1 MNQFIHLIKYSP
13 VGDIVVMATCMVM
26 MILVFFSYFSNKR
39 SSKLFVR
46 VVILLFASACLNVV
60 FYQLAYKPGYEVIA
74 NWIRLIFHLLI
85 LLTFVYY
92 IAYMCEVTH
101 YEKDRVFL
109 LTANLLFFTVFL
121 WDIIVTT
128 QGQTFIVDENGISFV
143 RRGIFIYGYL
153 SFIVMAFILL
163 SRIRKLLFRRVMLGF
178 YGTIAVSFLI
188 LVIQGLSNQSSY
200 TVTTLMLPAIA
211 MMYVLHSDPYDIALG
226 TNDVNAMQDYV
237 RNRHKNRQDFVFM
250 SLYLKEIEEEGKEIP
265 VDIQAIIRQ
274 LTYRFVRKGSLFK
287 IGKGHMILF
296 FLKKDNPDYKQ
307 RAQNIIDESG
317 TIYERFTYKVV
328 IGEAVGEISEN
339 NDYVSYIRNIHKSMT
354 DNSIHIVDSDDIGDF
369 ENTEYI
375 IRELSDINYNEDLD
389 DRRVLVYCQPVLNV
403 KTGRYD
409 TAEILM
415 RLGLKETGIVYPDQ
429 FIHLAEEHGYIHML
443 TKIILHKSCEA
454 IRKFNEEGFDI
465 KRISVNISVLEL
477 KDDDFCDSI
486 MSIIRNSG
494 ISAERIAIELTESQ
508 NEGDFIL
515 MKQKINELKEEGI
528 RFYLDDFGTG
538 YSNIER
544 IIELPFD
551 IIKFDRSLVLA
562 SGSEDRYRK
571 MVANLASMFC
581 NMNYSVLYEGV
592 EKETDEAMC
601 KDMSATYLQ
610 GYKYSRPVP
619 IEELK
624 SFLS

>member
-592 EKETDEAMC
+592 EKDSDETMC

-619 IEELK
+619 IEDLK
-624 SFLS
+624 RFLS